1 MAELEGQVE
10 SLKLSL
16 ETLQSEIETKN
27 SQAIELE
34 SSKAALEVTFQKSKD
49 ELTRLQAEY
58 DESKSALI
66 SLKEE
71 VRSHSGIYFLRLTSW
86 YSLWLQPPHPVNST
100 QN

>member
-16 ETLQSEIETKN
+16 ETLQSEIETRN
-27 SQAIELE
+27 SQAIEIQ

-49 ELTRLQAEY
+49 ELARLQAEY
-58 DESKSALI
+58 EESKSALI

-71 VRSHSGIYFLRLTSW
+71 VRSHSDIYFLRLTSW
-86 YSLWLQPPHPVNST
+86 CSLWLQPLRPVNSI

>member
-1 MAELEGQVE
+1 MAELEGQVG

-27 SQAIELE
+27 SQAIEIK
-34 SSKAALEVTFQKSKD
+34 SSKAALELTFQESKE
-49 ELTRLQAEY
+49 ELARLQVKYE
-58 DESKSALI
+58 ESKFTLI
-66 SLKEE
+66 SLKGE

-86 YSLWLQPPHPVNST
+86 CSLWLQPPHSMNSI